1 MADRPAD
8 ADEIVAD
15 LKERADR
22 ERAEG
27 GYPDVDELSA
37 LALEASPAAG
47 HPLLEGFDLGGN
59 APRIRFRPELGFS
72 SKPVV
77 GPVITGVK
85 KLNLRLLFYV
95 FDDLARQADAAIGR
109 LASALAV
116 EANTREA
123 DSARL
128 QDALRKEHQA
138 RKALEREVEALSARV
153 AELEEQSKR

>member
-1 MADRPAD
+1 MPDRQFDPA
-8 ADEIVAD
+8 ELVAD

-22 ERAEG
+22 ERADG
-27 GYPDVDELSA
+27 GYPDADELSD
-37 LALEASPAAG
+37 LALEAPPEE
-47 HPLLEGFDLGGN
+47 HPLLQSFDLGGP

-95 FDDLARQADAAIGR
+95 FDDLARQVDAAIGR
-109 LASALAV
+109 LASALAS

-123 DSARL
+123 ASAR
-128 QDALRKEHQA
+128 QEEALRRETEA
-138 RKALEREVEALSARV
+138 RRALEREVEALSARI
-153 AELEEQSKR
+153 AELEERAKR

>member
-1 MADRPAD
+1 MADRSFD
-8 ADEIVAD
+8 ADELVAD

-27 GYPDVDELSA
+27 GYPDADELSA
-37 LALEASPAAG
+37 LELEVPPPEG
-47 HPLLEGFDLGGN
+47 HPLLEGFDLGGT

-77 GPVITGVK
+77 GPVITGFK

-95 FDDLARQADAAIGR
+95 FDDLAKQADAAIGR
-109 LASALAV
+109 LASALAAEV
-116 EANTREA
+116 NSREA
-123 DSARL
+123 SATR
-128 QDALRKEHQA
+128 QEEALRREQQA